1 MSIRHAKVS
10 AIGDG
15 ANADL
20 VRPSDWNAEHVGLK
34 TVLKTADETVNNSDV
49 LQDDDALF
57 FSVGANEVW
66 MFFALLKVYVD
77 ADNDIKFAFTVPSGG
92 AINAYS
98 VGRMVQAGSALQAWV
113 AAATAFSEL
122 TATDRTNAA
131 TFLYGI
137 YVGGAAAGNVRL
149 QWAQQNASALD
160 TKVLANSCLVA
171 FKVS

>member
-10 AIGDG
+10 AIEDG

-20 VRPSDWNAEHVGLK
+20 VRPSDWNADHVGLK
-34 TVLKTADETVNNSDV
+34 TVRKTADETVNNSDV
-49 LQDDDALF
+49 LQNDDELF

-77 ADNDIKFAFTVPSGG
+77 ADNDIKFAFTAPSDG
-92 AINAYS
+92 AINVYS
-98 VGRMVQAGSALQAWV
+98 VGKMVSLGAPLQAWV
-113 AAATAFSEL
+113 AAGAAFYEL
-122 TATDRTNAA
+122 TAADKTNASV
-131 TFLYGI
+131 FLYGI
-137 YVGGAAAGNVRL
+137 YVGGAAAGNVQL
-149 QWAQQNASALD
+149 QWAQNTASALD